1 MIRLRAERLLDTFR
15 LAWIYHDGISLLD
28 EKPQSEVL
36 FVRARPS
43 LKARLAAIIIL
54 IQAAIPL
61 CARGDWQDD
70 WNEALIAAKKEGKV
84 AVITDVTAAIRDALT
99 IPFQE
104 KFGIAVELF
113 GALGREVP
121 PRIAAERKAG
131 RYLWDIFVH
140 GTTTGLESMIP
151 MGAFDPLEPALIAP
165 DVKDPKSWRGGLEFL
180 DPDKLLLVM
189 TPFQRGTIFF
199 NPKLVNAKEFKSHK
213 DLLDPKWK
221 GKMILDDPRRA
232 GPGQATFTFLYQHP
246 DLGPEF
252 IRALAK
258 QQITIMKDF
267 AQEVDAIGQGRYP
280 VLIGAA
286 DFVVIARA
294 KQGVPIAIVDPGQLK
309 EGTDTSPANGAL
321 ALFNKAP
328 HPNAAKIY
336 INWLLSKEGQTTFA
350 RASGYVSARV
360 DVPADHTEPWR
371 VPRPGA
377 IKTYTKAAMQVRDK
391 LMPLLNEV
399 FGNP

>member
-1 MIRLRAERLLDTFR
+1 MTEFR
-15 LAWIYHDGISLLD
+15 YWTK
-28 EKPQSEVL
+28 KPQSEVL
-36 FVRARPS
+36 FVRARAS

-61 CARGDWQDD
+61 CAGADWQDD
-70 WNEALIAAKKEGKV
+70 WNDALIAAKKEGKV

-104 KFGIAVELF
+104 KYGITVDLF
-113 GALGREVP
+113 GVLGREVP

-131 RYLWDIFVH
+131 RYLWDVFVR

-151 MGAFDPLEPALIAP
+151 MGAFDSLEPTLMVP
-165 DVKDPKSWRGGLEFL
+165 DVKDPKSWRGGMEFL
-180 DPDKLLLVM
+180 DPNKMLLTM

-199 NPKLVNAKEFKSHK
+199 NPKLVNPKEFKSHK
-213 DLLDPKWK
+213 DLLDPRWK
-221 GKMILDDPRRA
+221 GRLVLDDPRRA
-232 GPGQATFTFLYQHP
+232 GPGQATLTFFYLHP
-246 DLGPEF
+246 DLGADF
-252 IRALAK
+252 IRALGK
-258 QQITIMKDF
+258 QQIAIMKDF

-280 VLIGAA
+280 VLIGTA
-286 DFVVIARA
+286 DFVAITRA
-294 KQGVPIAIVDPGQLK
+294 KQGVPIAIVDPRQLK

-336 INWLLSKEGQTTFA
+336 VNWLLSRDGQTVFT

-371 VPRPGA
+371 VPQPGA
-377 IKTYTKAAMQVRDK
+377 IKTYTKAAMQVKDK